1 LPASSAAAARR
12 SGRAKAAPVAPNL
25 EDRHRVSG
33 FLRSLL
39 AGTDRLNVTFGDN
52 MTTINCGGSVKVL
65 DAIAMTGYTDKSS
78 LRQENNN
85 CAWDYCRHYEE
96 LFGDLR
102 DEPINLIEIG
112 VAGGGSL
119 EMWLRYFARARIVGI
134 DIDPKC
140 SRHARGRAEV
150 RIGSQDDEQF
160 LRSVAADSPPTIV
173 VDDGSHIAAHII
185 KTFEVLFPLLIP
197 GGFYA
202 IEDVYLHFHRKDN
215 QILQNPPHPD
225 FPSEP
230 LHQFLNRFILA
241 KLAYFNLTPPYS
253 DIDQIHLVGGAF
265 VIRKSRPRDHQRT
278 KAALEQEL
286 DRLAT
291 YSDHKYGYACYRMAE
306 YLLTYHNAPET
317 ALQYLEKGAEILP
330 DHPYHLYGL
339 RLRRQALQAL
349 GRHDEAEKIAE
360 RIRDKGASPDLT
372 EFGMKQNISYP
383 HR

>member
-1 LPASSAAAARR
+1 VTTAATLPPEQVYFAFVNS
-12 SGRAKAAPVAPNL
+12 KEHKL
-25 EDRHRVSG
+25 QQEK
-33 FLRSLL
+33 
-39 AGTDRLNVTFGDN
+39 
-52 MTTINCGGSVKVL
+52 SVPKVL
-65 DAIAMTGYTDKSS
+65 DAIAMTTYTDKSS
-78 LRQENNN
+78 LRLDNS

-119 EMWLRYFARARIVGI
+119 EMWLRYFARARIIGI
-134 DIDPKC
+134 DINPTC
-140 SRHARGRAEV
+140 SRYARGRAEV

-185 KTFEVLFPLLIP
+185 KTFEVLFPLLVP
-197 GGFYA
+197 GGFYV
-202 IEDVYLHFHRKDN
+202 IEDVSFHFHRKDN
-215 QILQNPPHPD
+215 QILPNPPHPD
-225 FPSEP
+225 FPSEA
-230 LHQFLNRFILA
+230 LHEFLNRFILA

-253 DIDQIHLVGGAF
+253 DIDQIHLVGGAV
-265 VIRKSRPRDHQRT
+265 VIRKSRPRDHQTT

-291 YSDHKYGYACYRMAE
+291 SSDHKYYWRACWRMAE

-317 ALQYLEKGAEILP
+317 ALQYLEKGAEIWP
-330 DHPYHLYGL
+330 DDLYRL

-349 GRHDEAEKIAE
+349 GRHDDAEKIAE
-360 RIRDKGASPDLT
+360 RIRGKGASPDLT
-372 EFGMKQNISYP
+372 ENAFDQLIKQSISYP